1 MKLNLSCSSTHCEG
15 FVAVRWMFF
24 DLDGTLADS
33 LPGLR
38 DSIAEALS
46 SGGRR
51 LRIEDISPFIGPGIR
66 TILKNMESDLTES
79 ELDGME
85 QCFRANYDANGVR
98 NTQLYE
104 GVKRTLESLKE
115 TGVELFLVTNK
126 PKIAT
131 NNLTNQH
138 GIDGLFTEILCR
150 DSRLPAYASKGEML
164 CELVGRYGVDAERAV
179 MGGDTEEDYNAA
191 KEAGIRFAF
200 AEYGYGKIRD
210 EVECI
215 RLSQFSEIAQACGL
229 VLRGEGI
236 K

>member
-1 MKLNLSCSSTHCEG
+1 
-15 FVAVRWMFF
+15 
-24 DLDGTLADS
+24 
-33 LPGLR
+33 
-38 DSIAEALS
+38 
-46 SGGRR
+46 
-51 LRIEDISPFIGPGIR
+51 
-66 TILKNMESDLTES
+66 
-79 ELDGME
+79 
-85 QCFRANYDANGVR
+85 
-98 NTQLYE
+98 
-104 GVKRTLESLKE
+104 LESLKE